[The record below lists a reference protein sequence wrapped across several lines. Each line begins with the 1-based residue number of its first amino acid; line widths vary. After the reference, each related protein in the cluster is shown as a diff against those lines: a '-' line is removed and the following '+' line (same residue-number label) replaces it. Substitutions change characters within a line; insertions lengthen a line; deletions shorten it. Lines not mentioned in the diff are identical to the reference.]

1 VSATQIK
8 VAVTL
13 TNVIGPA
20 TNSLFGVAQPE
31 DQQHWYEAVFADM
44 NKTGGVGCRQVI
56 PQFFRANPADQN
68 DLQQKCL
75 DISQAGVFAEIDNG
89 AYAFFPQKQCFAQHR
104 IPYFGGFMLFR
115 SEIDSFY
122 PYLFNLSEFDTLEH
136 NTIFALKDRGFFD
149 LPANE
154 KLGFVYRDCNKTLV
168 DKTLS
173 WIQQA
178 GVPSS
183 KLVTYNFGCPSAFA
197 SPSDIQAAILKFQ
210 QNTVTHVTAH
220 NFTGDYAN
228 FTNVAEQQRFRP
240 KYGLPD
246 ESLIDIS
253 YGGQKPNYANIAD
266 AVIVAAGRSGEE
278 RTPGATPS
286 PGTAKCDA
294 IYQAHGLPPT
304 YKLPPG
310 AGYTCDALWM
320 FRAAV
325 DNAPALH
332 PAALAAGLQRTRS
345 IEFSYPG
352 GPNEFSG
359 ARVTTGGEFWR
370 VAQFKTSCSCWQV
383 IDPTFHPSY
392 A

>member
-1 VSATQIK
+1 VTATQIK

-31 DQQHWYEAVFADM
+31 DQQHWYEAVFDDM
-44 NKTGGVGCRQVI
+44 NKTGGVGCR
-56 PQFFRANPADQN
+56 
-68 DLQQKCL
+68 
-75 DISQAGVFAEIDNG
+75 
-89 AYAFFPQKQCFAQHR
+89 QCFAQHR

-136 NTIFALKDRGFFD
+136 NTIFGLKDRGFFN

-168 DKTLS
+168 DKTLT

-220 NFTGDYAN
+220 NFSGDYAN

-266 AVIVAAGRSGEE
+266 AIMVAPGRSGEE

-310 AGYTCDALWM
+310 AGYT
-320 FRAAV
+320 RAA
-325 DNAPALH
+325 
-332 PAALAAGLQRTRS
+332 AAGRSSIRRSTPATRS
-345 IEFSYPG
+345 
-352 GPNEFSG
+352 
-359 ARVTTGGEFWR
+359 
-370 VAQFKTSCSCWQV
+370 
-383 IDPTFHPSY
+383 
-392 A
+392 